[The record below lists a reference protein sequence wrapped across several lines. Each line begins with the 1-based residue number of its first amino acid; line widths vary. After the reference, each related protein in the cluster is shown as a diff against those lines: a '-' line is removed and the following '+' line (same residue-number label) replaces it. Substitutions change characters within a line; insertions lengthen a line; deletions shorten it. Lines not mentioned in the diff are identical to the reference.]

1 MSMSAVEWKKLGD
14 VCEVGTG
21 SNNREDA
28 CYNGLYPFYVRSKDV
43 LRINKYLFDEE
54 AIIIPGEGGIG
65 DIFHYANGKYGLHQR
80 AYRVHPIDDEV
91 VCKYL
96 YYYLSDKFK
105 QYIISKSVGATATSI
120 RKPMLEGFMLP
131 IPSLAKQ
138 QEIVSHLDTFTTLIS
153 NLESELDMR
162 RKQYEHYRNQLLDIS
177 DKDSSYIVPFGD
189 ICKIIRGNGVQK
201 SDFVDVGVG
210 CIHYGQ
216 IYTYYGSYSYTTN
229 RFVSQDVFNKAV
241 KASKGDIIMTDTSE
255 NVEDICKSVAY
266 LGDEDIAVSNHSFI
280 IKHNQNPK
288 YLSFCTL
295 TYSFGLQKKKVVF
308 GAKVSSIKQDNLAKI
323 NIYLPPIEEQNQ
335 IVSKLD
341 TFKNLI
347 QSLEQEI
354 KLRKQQYEYYR
365 EKLLTFE

>member
-1 MSMSAVEWKKLGD
+1 MCAVEWKKLGD

-28 CYNGLYPFYVRSKDV
+28 CDNGLYPFYVRSKDV

-80 AYRVHPIDDEV
+80 AYRVHPIDGEV

-105 QYIISKSVGATATSI
+105 QYIVSKSVGATATSI

-138 QEIVSHLDTFTTLIS
+138 QEIVSQLDTFTTLIS

-162 RKQYEHYRNQLLDIS
+162 RKQYEHYRNQLLDFEGVEGVEWKTLGDVCDVFDGTHQTPQYTDFGVKFVSVENINDPYSSKKYIS
-177 DKDSSYIVPFGD
+177 LEDYDSKYKTKPIRNDVLMTRIGDVGTCYILDKNEPIAYYVSLALLRP
-189 ICKIIRGNGVQK
+189 N
-201 SDFVDVGVG
+201 SDFVISGY
-210 CIHYGQ
+210 I
-216 IYTYYGSYSYTTN
+216 
-229 RFVSQDVFNKAV
+229 K
-241 KASKGDIIMTDTSE
+241 DIIESRTGKGELRKRT
-255 NVEDICKSVAY
+255 
-266 LGDEDIAVSNHSFI
+266 LLTAV
-280 IKHNQNPK
+280 P
-288 YLSFCTL
+288 L
-295 TYSFGLQKKKVVF
+295 
-308 GAKVSSIKQDNLAKI
+308 KI
-323 NIYLPPIEEQNQ
+323 NLGEISKIKIPIPSLSTQQE

-341 TFKNLI
+341 AFENLI

-365 EKLLTFE
+365 EKLLTFEKE

>member
-1 MSMSAVEWKKLGD
+1 MCAVEWKKLGD

-28 CYNGLYPFYVRSKDV
+28 CDNGLYPFYVRSKDV

-80 AYRVHPIDDEV
+80 AYRVHPIDGEV

-105 QYIISKSVGATATSI
+105 QYIVSKSVGATATSI

-138 QEIVSHLDTFTTLIS
+138 QEIVSQLDTFTTLIS

-162 RKQYEHYRNQLLDIS
+162 RKQYEHYRNQLLD
-177 DKDSSYIVPFGD
+177 FE
-189 ICKIIRGNGVQK
+189 GV
-201 SDFVDVGVG
+201 
-210 CIHYGQ
+210 
-216 IYTYYGSYSYTTN
+216 
-229 RFVSQDVFNKAV
+229 
-241 KASKGDIIMTDTSE
+241 KGIEWKTLGE
-255 NVEDICKSVAY
+255 N
-266 LGDEDIAVSNHSFI
+266 IAVLRGKRLTKNELLEDGRFPVYHGGLEALGFYDKKNREKDTVMVINVGASAGTVGYCACDFWSSDGCFCLSKNDCLYSKFLYNLLKIREHLISSKVRKAGIPTLDSKVIEDLI
-280 IKHNQNPK
+280 IPI
-288 YLSFCTL
+288 
-295 TYSFGLQKKKVVF
+295 VD
-308 GAKVSSIKQDNLAKI
+308 IKTQQ
-323 NIYLPPIEEQNQ
+323 E
-335 IVSKLD
+335 IVEKLD
-341 TFKNLI
+341 AFEQLI

-365 EKLLTFE
+365 EKLLTFD